1 MTDAP
6 KEKWALATGGEEFS
20 ENECNGTGQTQ
31 KLSEFTFSLQ
41 RMLASKLMTRL
52 QFRRDMSDQNVL
64 PDHISGLK
72 DSQNTV
78 TLGMVYAFSS
88 ADAK

>member
-1 MTDAP
+1 M
-6 KEKWALATGGEEFS
+6 
-20 ENECNGTGQTQ
+20 
-31 KLSEFTFSLQ
+31 Q

-52 QFRRDMSDQNVL
+52 EYRRDMSDQNVF
-64 PDHISGLK
+64 PDHVTGLR

-78 TLGMVYAFSS
+78 TLGMVYAFTS

>member
-1 MTDAP
+1 
-6 KEKWALATGGEEFS
+6 
-20 ENECNGTGQTQ
+20 
-31 KLSEFTFSLQ
+31 
-41 RMLASKLMTRL
+41 MLASKIIARL
-52 QFRRDMSDQNVL
+52 EFRRDMSDQDVF
-64 PDHISGLK
+64 PYRTGLFR